1 MKSENWIKWDLD
13 SRLGWRMAGFV
24 AEYGAI
30 GYGVFVILVEML
42 YRAEEHKL
50 SFDTNAYNLYT
61 KLFKI
66 IQTDLEQIIGSLVL
80 AGLLQRD
87 ENHFWSDRVLQE
99 IAEREGKAEALSQKR
114 QDAVNTR
121 WNKEKAKKSKVVE
134 NTKSYKSIQP
144 DTSAI
149 QNDTNDTRL
158 DKIRLDQNR
167 LLEVETHVPKK
178 LLEKKQ
184 TKEEIREIIT
194 ESLASAKL
202 GKELD
207 AITAQEII
215 QPMES
220 PSLKLK
226 NGTALNVAQNFKPLT
241 DDITSN
247 QMFVSLGRRPLEK
260 YPEIWITPLELK
272 QVLDTAFDKKVE
284 AKEIFAQVSTFVKDK
299 IQAGEPLHRIK
310 AVPALLGW
318 GLQEALNIQTAEI
331 RRDNQ
336 KNYKSGN
343 AKAEQP
349 SPYKNFKVVS

>member
-1 MKSENWIKWDLD
+1 MRLLKNNGHSSYAIFWMVVEEMYLSPAFRFSETQNDLEDFAD
-13 SRLGWRMAGFV
+13 SFFCTVEELKKCIDEAVKYRMWYRDSLG
-24 AEYGAI
+24 I
-30 GYGVFVILVEML
+30 GSYRIDEEISEMTDR
-42 YRAEEHKL
+42 RAEVSKKRSASANKRWAMQKSKNVEDNQIDNMQVHASACKPM
-50 SFDTNAYNLYT
+50 
-61 KLFKI
+61 
-66 IQTDLEQIIGSLVL
+66 QTD
-80 AGLLQRD
+80 A
-87 ENHFWSDRVLQE
+87 N
-99 IAEREGKAEALSQKR
+99 
-114 QDAVNTR
+114 DA
-121 WNKEKAKKSKVVE
+121 
-134 NTKSYKSIQP
+134 
-144 DTSAI
+144 
-149 QNDTNDTRL
+149 
-158 DKIRLDQNR
+158 KIRSDQNR
-167 LLEVETHVPKK
+167 SDNIFLGVEAHAPEKK
-178 LLEKKQ
+178 LGNL
-184 TKEEIREIIT
+184 EIRKIIT

-207 AITAQEII
+207 AITAQETT
-215 QPMES
+215 QPIEA

-226 NGTALNVAQNFKPLT
+226 NGTALNVGQNFKPLT

>member
-99 IAEREGKAEALSQKR
+99 IAEREAKAESLSQKR

-121 WNKEKAKKSKVVE
+121 WNKEKAKKNKLTE
-134 NTKSYKSIQP
+134 NTKPYKTIQT

-158 DKIRLDQNR
+158 DKIRLDKIR
-167 LLEVETHVPKK
+167 LLGVEAPAP
-178 LLEKKQ
+178 EKKQ
-184 TKEEIREIIT
+184 TK
-194 ESLASAKL
+194 
-202 GKELD
+202 
-207 AITAQEII
+207 
-215 QPMES
+215 
-220 PSLKLK
+220 
-226 NGTALNVAQNFKPLT
+226 
-241 DDITSN
+241 
-247 QMFVSLGRRPLEK
+247 
-260 YPEIWITPLELK
+260 
-272 QVLDTAFDKKVE
+272 
-284 AKEIFAQVSTFVKDK
+284 
-299 IQAGEPLHRIK
+299 
-310 AVPALLGW
+310 
-318 GLQEALNIQTAEI
+318 
-331 RRDNQ
+331 
-336 KNYKSGN
+336 
-343 AKAEQP
+343 
-349 SPYKNFKVVS
+349 